1 MTATR
6 IVGAA
11 AATAALALLLAGC
24 SKGDAP
30 STSTTPE
37 PGAIDKMWEAA
48 YGDFDQED
56 QNAKQ
61 MQVEE
66 LMAECMNEQG
76 FEYIPVD
83 WGAMDGGGVMEPP
96 VDDSGD
102 ELQWGTLEFAKK
114 YGYGQTTNPWG
125 DAAVDPMPVDP
136 GTGDQWVNPNDEI
149 MNAMSETE
157 MAAYQEALYGVQP
170 EFTDDK
176 DWENWNPTW
185 EEQGCQGYANHE
197 VYGDQ
202 MYGGDPEDNE
212 WADLEAE
219 MQTMYQSMET
229 DPRITKAV
237 ADWASCLADAGYPGF
252 ATIYDAENS
261 ISEKVQAIY
270 EDNDPWKDL
279 GPDATEEDYKA
290 AEAEMQRLTAEITP
304 LEIELATADF
314 TCRDDVKYQ
323 EIYNQVNLD
332 LQQQFY
338 DAHKADLEAYVA
350 AMTGGSKG

>member
-11 AATAALALLLAGC
+11 AAAAALALVLTGC
-24 SKGDAP
+24 GKGDDGP
-30 STSTTPE
+30 SSSSTPE
-37 PGAIDKMWEAA
+37 PGAIDKLWEAS
-48 YGDFDQED
+48 YGDFDQDEA
-56 QNAKQ
+56 NAQQ

-66 LMAECMNEQG
+66 LIAQCMNDEG
-76 FEYIPVD
+76 FEYTPVD
-83 WGAMDGGGVMEPP
+83 WGAMGGGGEYVPP
-96 VDDSGD
+96 VGEDGE

-125 DAAVDPMPVDP
+125 DAASTLPVDP
-136 GTGDQWVNPNDEI
+136 GTGGEWVDPNQEYLDS
-149 MNAMSETE
+149 MSETE
-157 MAAYQEALYGVQP
+157 RMAYQEALYGVQP
-170 EFTDDK
+170 EFTEEA

-197 VYGDQ
+197 VFGDQ
-202 MYGGDPEDNE
+202 MYGGDPEENE

-219 MQTMYQSMET
+219 MQTMYESMES
-229 DPRITKAV
+229 DPRITEAV
-237 ADWASCLADAGYPGF
+237 ASWASCLADAGYPGF

-279 GPDATEEDYKA
+279 GPDATQEDYDA
-290 AEAEMQRLTAEITP
+290 AQAEMTRLTAEITP

-314 TCRDDVKYQ
+314 TCRDEVKYQ

-338 DAHKADLEAYVA
+338 DAHKADLEAYVE
-350 AMTGGSKG
+350 AMTGGAKG